1 MSDMPR
7 IGEEGFIGTTAKAAK
22 IEETLSVIAGTDT
35 APEKKLTEEE
45 VYAEGLKDAGLTV
58 DKARVIMEAMFVN
71 GYYEEEVYLGANTY
85 VTLRSRQYFDTI
97 RSNRK
102 LETDRVEFLSSINN
116 VVNSYNTAASLV
128 KYGSRDFR
136 VPRPMDDVDQVTIEE
151 SFTKR
156 LDFLEKLPTQIT
168 IKLMQKVFE
177 FDKRLMAVFSDGAP
191 KDF

>member
-22 IEETLSVIAGTDT
+22 IEETLSIMS
-35 APEKKLTEEE
+35 EKNPKEKVLTEEE
-45 VYAEGLKDAGLTV
+45 RYVKGLEEAGLTV
-58 DKARVIMEAMFVN
+58 AQARVIMEAMFVN
-71 GYYEEEVYLGANTY
+71 GYYEEEIYLGAGTY

-102 LETDRVEFLSSINN
+102 LEADRVEYVASINN

-128 KYGSRDFR
+128 KYANRDFS
-136 VPRPMDDVDQVTIEE
+136 VPKPHGDVDPQVIED

-156 LDFLEKLPTQIT
+156 LEFLERLPAQVA
-168 IKLMQKVFE
+168 IKLMQKTFE
-177 FDKRLMAVFSDGAP
+177 FDKKLMAVFSDGAP
-191 KDF
+191 QDF